1 MINLKACVAAA
12 VLLPITIALAS
23 DPPKVKE
30 GLWEIHGQSVE
41 NPGEKRTDFT
51 YKLCRNHA
59 YDEASMA
66 LLKNV
71 KGCTTV
77 IKDLKGGKFSSA
89 STCTVA
95 GTTIISNG
103 LTAYIND
110 AATHSETHATYTPP
124 FNGKSEETM
133 TQDQQYIGECPTGMK
148 PGETL
153 DPDGV
158 IRHHG

>member
-1 MINLKACVAAA
+1 MKNLKACAAAA
-12 VLLPITIALAS
+12 VLVPLALAYAS
-23 DPPKVKE
+23 DPPKIKE

-41 NPGEKRTDFT
+41 NPGERKSEFT

-59 YDEASMA
+59 YDHAAMA

-77 IKDLKGGKFSSA
+77 LKDLKDGKFSAA

-95 GTTIISNG
+95 GTTIVSNG
-103 LTAYIND
+103 LTTYIGD
-110 AATHSETHATYTPP
+110 STTHSETHATYTPP
-124 FNGKSEETM
+124 FNGKTEETM
-133 TQDQQYIGECPTGMK
+133 TQDQQYVGDCPAGMK